1 MKFIKQHNQDLAA
14 AKAGM
19 STKTAQKYLRAGK
32 LPSEL
37 KRKERHWRTHRDSF
51 DGVWPEIEKMLDHS
65 PGLQAKTILQ
75 WLIDYYP
82 GQFTMA
88 ALRSLQRRLQA
99 WRCDHGPDKTIIFP
113 QELKPGRQSQSD
125 YTVMNS
131 LSITLDGCPFPHL
144 LFHFM
149 LPYSRWETVSI
160 CFSESF
166 ESLAYG
172 YDQAVWELG
181 GVMPDHR
188 TDNLSA
194 ATQKMGSS
202 RVFTERWNEV
212 MNHYGV
218 RASRNNPGVSHE
230 NGSVEKSHDV
240 FKKAVEQQLLLRGSR
255 DFADQAD
262 YEIFLRDVLALCN
275 RGRTQRLAE
284 EASLLKPLPERKW
297 NAPVILPVR
306 VSSASTVRI
315 LKGVYSVPSRLLR
328 YQLKAYVYPTEVIL
342 YYGQRLIQR
351 MEKLP
356 PEGGTSINYRH
367 IIHHLVRKPGAFANY
382 KYRDSLFP
390 DIVFRKAYDALVS
403 HYPARGHK
411 IYLQILHLAA
421 MNGENQIV
429 CALNKILAAGDVPDV
444 EDIKD
449 SLNKSRS
456 SVPEVHVTHPNLGE
470 YDEVI
475 CNSGGLR

>member
-1 MKFIKQHNQDLAA
+1 MKFIKHNNQDIAA

-19 STKTAQKYLRAGK
+19 SVKTAQKYLRLGQ

-37 KRKERHWRTHRDSF
+37 KKERHWRTRRDSF
-51 DGVWPEIEKMLDHS
+51 EEVWGEIESMLRHS
-65 PGLQAKTILQ
+65 PGLHSRTILQ
-75 WLIDYYP
+75 WLMECYP
-82 GQFTMA
+82 EKFNMTQ
-88 ALRSLQRRLQA
+88 LRSLQRRLQA
-99 WRCDHGPDKTIIFP
+99 WRCEHGPDRAIIFP
-113 QELKPGRQSQSD
+113 QDLKPGCQSQSD
-125 YTVMNS
+125 YTVMNDFH
-131 LSITLDGCPFPHL
+131 ITLDGYLFSHL

-181 GVMPDHR
+181 GVAPEHR

-194 ATQKMGSS
+194 ATQKMGSG

-212 MNHYGV
+212 MKHYGV

-230 NGSVEKSHDV
+230 NGSVEKSHDL

-255 DFADQAD
+255 DFVNQAD
-262 YEIFLRDVLALCN
+262 YEAFLRDVLTLCN
-275 RGRTQRLAE
+275 RGRTERLAE
-284 EASLLKPLPERKW
+284 EMPLLKPLPERKW

-306 VSSASTVRI
+306 VTSASTVRI
-315 LKGVYSVPSRLLR
+315 LKGIYSVPSRLIR
-328 YQLKAYVYPTEVIL
+328 YQLRAYVYPTEVVL
-342 YYGQRLIQR
+342 HYGKRLIQR
-351 MEKLP
+351 MVRLP
-356 PEGGTSINYRH
+356 HEGGVSIDYRH

-382 KYRDSLFP
+382 KYRESLFP
-390 DIVFRKAYDALVS
+390 DVIFRKAYDVLLS

-421 MNGENQIV
+421 MNGEKQVVN
-429 CALNKILAAGDVPDV
+429 LLKETLAAGDTPDI
-444 EDIKD
+444 ETLKD
-449 SLNKSRS
+449 KLNVVRA
-456 SVPEVHVTHPNLGE
+456 SVPEIHVTRPNLGD
-470 YDEVI
+470 YDKVI
-475 CNSGGLR
+475 CSMGGPL